1 MLTKTQRTL
10 NFVVQGFVWAS
21 VIVFLLWATGAI
33 AYLHYL
39 PWWLRGIA
47 LLVWCAGIVWSA
59 WKINNAI
66 RWRAL
71 MGIFIVAAYLAT
83 LPIQPRNDRVWAAD
97 QSQPTRVVINDDD
110 VKIENFRNFKYRSE
124 TDYDEHWLTKEF
136 SLNQIQSVWLIVQRF
151 TSTDGVAHIFLS
163 FELATAEEQPSKY
176 FSLSIEIHREVGET
190 FGPIKGLYRNYEIT
204 HVIGDERDLIGVR
217 TVHRPDDRVYL
228 YRLNA
233 TPEQSRELFRRFA
246 DRIAGLYK
254 HPEFYHT
261 LLNNCA
267 NGITRQTYDRTET
280 PIRWMD
286 YRIILPGYAADY
298 AFANGLIGNP
308 ASDQTFEELQ
318 QRSRIDQKA
327 RAAGITDSFSQDIRT
342 ANEL

>member
-10 NFVVQGFVWAS
+10 NFVVQSFIWAS
-21 VIVFLLWATGAI
+21 VVVFLLWATGAI

-39 PWWLRGIA
+39 PLWLRGIA
-47 LLVWCAGIVWSA
+47 LLMWCVGIVWSA
-59 WKINNAI
+59 WSINNAN

-71 MGIFIVAAYLAT
+71 MGIFITAAYLAT
-83 LPIQPRNDRVWAAD
+83 LPIQPRNDRVWATD
-97 QSQPTRVVINDDD
+97 QAQPTRIAIDDDD
-110 VKIENFRNFKYRSE
+110 VTIENFRDFKYRSE
-124 TDYDEHWLTKEF
+124 TDYDASWLTKRF
-136 SLNQIQSVWLIVQRF
+136 SLSQIQSVWLIVQRF
-151 TSTDGVAHIFLS
+151 TSSEGLAHIFLS
-163 FELATAEEQPSKY
+163 FELATGEEQPSEY

-204 HVIGDERDLIGVR
+204 HVVGDERDLIGVR

-233 TPEQSRELFRRFA
+233 TPEQSQELFRRFA
-246 DRIAGLYK
+246 DRIEELQQQ
-254 HPEFYHT
+254 PEFYHT

-267 NGITRQTYDRTET
+267 NGITRQTYQRTET

-298 AFANGLIGNP
+298 AFANGLIGD
-308 ASDQTFEELQ
+308 STRDQTFEELQ
-318 QRSRIDQKA
+318 QHSRIDQKA
-327 RAAGITDSFSQDIRT
+327 RTAGITDNFSQDIRT